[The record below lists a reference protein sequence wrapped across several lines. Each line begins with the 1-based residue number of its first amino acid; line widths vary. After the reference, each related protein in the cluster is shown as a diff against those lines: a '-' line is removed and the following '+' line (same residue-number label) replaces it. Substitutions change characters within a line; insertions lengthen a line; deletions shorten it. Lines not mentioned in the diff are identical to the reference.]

1 MFINGETQ
9 IGQLLEKP
17 ENPPVNNLSKFIYIQ
32 VLNLYK
38 LSVNHFR
45 IANLVLQ
52 RVVDTL
58 VSGLA
63 YS

>member
-9 IGQLLEKP
+9 IGQVLEKP
-17 ENPPVNNLSKFIYIQ
+17 DNPHLNNLSTFIYIQ